1 MRLWHGILEATEF
14 DDFND
19 LRRTFGSA
27 DYAKPFTIFDV
38 GGNNWR
44 IVTVIHFD
52 VRKVYVRRVMTHD
65 QYAVWCT
72 MYMKGKA

>member
-1 MRLWHGILEATEF
+1 MRLWHRILEATDF

-19 LRRTFGSA
+19 LRQTFGSA

-65 QYAVWCT
+65 EYAAWCT
-72 MYMKGKA
+72 MYKKGKA